1 MSLARA
7 ENEKYPWPNTT
18 SIPVFRCLSWFTKT
32 VRYLTRPIV
41 AALVAVF
48 ILANG
53 GGLLELVIGAILFA
67 LIDLGS
73 RYVVKRLSRT

>member
-1 MSLARA
+1 MSLELA
-7 ENEKYPWPNTT
+7 EIGKHPYLNSS
-18 SIPVFRCLSWFTKT
+18 SIPVFGHSPWFTKT

-41 AALVAVF
+41 AALVALF

-53 GGLLELVIGAILFA
+53 GGATELVIGAILFA